1 MGVVM
6 NLVTNLIALGLD
18 AGILALC
25 CEGVFGQKSSG
36 KTRELLL
43 LPILFLLFII
53 PRVNVIA
60 VREKMTA
67 SIPVQGVEIVPVD
80 GIVGLLFL
88 IFSVLLLNSIFFSQ
102 RSSGHIFCGTMAV
115 FSIYLFVKCLSI
127 VFLAV
132 CGAGDFAPFRQQ
144 RPLFGSCPSA
154 HLHAFF
160 GADP

>member
-25 CEGVFGQKSSG
+25 CEGVFWTEIQWKDKRTSAPSHTFSALYHTEGECDCRQG
-36 KTRELLL
+36 
-43 LPILFLLFII
+43 
-53 PRVNVIA
+53 
-60 VREKMTA
+60 KMTA

-88 IFSVLLLNSIFFSQ
+88 IFFSVLLLNSIFFSQ

-115 FSIYLFVKCLSI
+115 SPSTSLS
-127 VFLAV
+127 
-132 CGAGDFAPFRQQ
+132 
-144 RPLFGSCPSA
+144 SA
-154 HLHAFF
+154 
-160 GADP
+160 

>member
-88 IFSVLLLNSIFFSQ
+88 IFQ
-102 RSSGHIFCGTMAV
+102 YC
-115 FSIYLFVKCLSI
+115 C
-127 VFLAV
+127 
-132 CGAGDFAPFRQQ
+132 
-144 RPLFGSCPSA
+144 
-154 HLHAFF
+154 
-160 GADP
+160 

>member
-1 MGVVM
+1 M

-36 KTRELLL
+36 KTRDLLL

-67 SIPVQGVEIVPVD
+67 SIPCR
-80 GIVGLLFL
+80 GLRSCLLTASSACCSLF
-88 IFSVLLLNSIFFSQ
+88 FQ
-102 RSSGHIFCGTMAV
+102 YC
-115 FSIYLFVKCLSI
+115 C
-127 VFLAV
+127 
-132 CGAGDFAPFRQQ
+132 
-144 RPLFGSCPSA
+144 
-154 HLHAFF
+154 
-160 GADP
+160 